1 MAKVR
6 IYEIANELKIQS
18 KDVIEFL
25 KEKNILKKT
34 ASSAIED
41 DVIDMVRGKFNGG
54 KGEGKKQQ
62 ESAGQP
68 SGKSK
73 EEPVKTESVKMETEH
88 AMKRSEEHT
97 SELQSQR

>member
-1 MAKVR
+1 MRYTKTEQGNVVYIR
-6 IYEIANELKIQS
+6 DQYYIVNDLTCKLLNMYYEKKHISEIANELKIQS

-54 KGEGKKQQ
+54 KSEKKD
-62 ESAGQP
+62 P
-68 SGKSK
+68 GKS
-73 EEPVKTESVKMETEH
+73 
-88 AMKRSEEHT
+88 AIN
-97 SELQSQR
+97 